1 MSVLPSG
8 ATTPTLRRAVAG
20 KTSDAAKIDA
30 IRSVNLCDPAMGS
43 GHFLVAA
50 TEYIAR
56 FLVDQGISADDRQG
70 EADLAYWKRRVAQS
84 CIYGVDLNPLAVDL
98 AKLSLWLVTVA
109 KDRPLSFLDHHLRC
123 GNALAGARVA
133 DLNVGGS
140 PKKAAK
146 KVVQPAGQLSML
158 DDTEFLRSMST
169 AVSSMW
175 LIEGTAGTPSAKSKS
190 KSGSTPSCTRL

>member
-1 MSVLPSG
+1 QTVGPVLR
-8 ATTPTLRRAVAG
+8 AAVAG
-20 KTSDAAKIDA
+20 KTRDDDKVAAVLGLNVA
-30 IRSVNLCDPAMGS
+30 DPAMGS

-56 FLVDQGISADDRQG
+56 FLVDLAIAPGADRHG

-123 GNALAGARVA
+123 GNALIGAHMA
-133 DLNVGGS
+133 DL
-140 PKKAAK
+140 
-146 KVVQPAGQLSML
+146 
-158 DDTEFLRSMST
+158 R
-169 AVSSMW
+169 
-175 LIEGTAGTPSAKSKS
+175 IGTAGGKKGSGKKVQSALAQGAESAQ
-190 KSGSTPSCTRL
+190 P